1 MQSSAYGPQLPI
13 RPLMRINVSL
23 LWTLVGSS
31 HREIPSSFPSGH
43 CITIERQ
50 QPHLDLKEL
59 FSHKEFILTLTT
71 KLSPCFTGCQP
82 WTEIF
87 SKTRKRML
95 GNPRENFP
103 HRFIQPLLYVSHSHT
118 TALLLCWCGTEF
130 VSFSIHTTGNSSLGI
145 SRFPGESESV
155 HWSVMSDSLWPS
167 GL

>member
-23 LWTLVGSS
+23 LWTPVSSS
-31 HREIPSSFPSGH
+31 HRETPSSFPSGH
-43 CITIERQ
+43 CITTERQ
-50 QPHLDLKEL
+50 QPHLDLKKL
-59 FSHKEFILTLTT
+59 LSHNEFILILTT

-95 GNPRENFP
+95 GNARENSP
-103 HRFIQPLLYVSHSHT
+103 HRFIQPLLYVSHAHS
-118 TALLLCWCGTEF
+118 TALLLCWYVTEF
-130 VSFSIHTTGNSSLGI
+130 VSFSIRTIDNSSLGI
-145 SRFPGESESV
+145 SWFPGESV
-155 HWSVMSDSLWPS
+155 HCSVMSDSLWPH